1 MVSLTVKLYG
11 EGGLMMA
18 LNQFTKGLNDRQKE
32 AVEHTEGPLLIM
44 AGAGSGK
51 TRVLTHRM
59 AYILSEKDVNPWNI
73 LAITFTNKAAKEMKE
88 RVSALVGPDANDM
101 WVSTFHSMCVRILR
115 REAEAIGFTR
125 SFTIADPSEQ
135 QTLVKRIIKELNLDK
150 DKFSYKM
157 LLGRISDAKNNLMLP
172 DDFRQNYSGYIE
184 DVVADVYERY
194 QKGLQAAQSFDFDD
208 LIMYT
213 VKLFDQQPD
222 ILKYYQQKFHY
233 IHVDEYQDTNEA
245 QYKLVQ
251 HLGDYFH
258 NVCVVGDADQ
268 SIYGWRGANME
279 NILNFE
285 KDYPNSTTILLEQNY
300 RSTKNILQAA
310 NNVINKNTY
319 RKDKTL
325 WTDNDQGELI
335 SYYRAQNERDE
346 SNYVIGKIKDAIKD
360 QQLNYGDFA
369 ILYRTNAQ
377 SRVMEENLVKANM
390 PYRIVGGLKFYDR
403 KEIKDILAYLR
414 LLANPSDNL
423 SFTRII
429 NVPKRGIGPGT
440 LDKLNTF
447 ASQQGISLLQA
458 ATLVD
463 HSPITGKGATNLKA
477 FGKMMANLQAQR
489 EFLPIQELVEEILD
503 KSGYLKDLEKQK
515 TLEADARIDNIH
527 EFISVTQEFD
537 KRWEAEREDREQAAQ
552 IAAQE
557 EADRPAE
564 LQETNFNQSND
575 GNQGDNPLNPDGTFN
590 LFDLEG
596 IQAELDGV
604 IDNNPAEDDALMGF
618 ITDLSLVSDLD
629 NQALDQQGELT
640 LMTLH
645 AAKGLEFPV
654 VFIIGMEEGMF
665 PLARAAKE
673 ESELEEERR
682 LAYVGITRAEQ
693 KLYLTNSLSRLLYGK
708 YQSNPVSR
716 FIAEIDDEL
725 LDDSEN
731 ERSVFQPSGQSDLP
745 FGSGS
750 AYGST
755 FASKQ
760 RRATNTYERANA
772 KSYYDR
778 KKEAKRSVFDPVTA
792 NKDIETVDGPVTWAI
807 GDKAVHKKWGV
818 GTVVKVSGTG
828 NDQELDIAFP
838 NQGIKRLLSAFA
850 PIQKQA

>member
-1 MVSLTVKLYG
+1 
-11 EGGLMMA
+11 MA
-18 LNQFTKGLNDRQKE
+18 LNQFTNGLNDKQKE
-32 AVEHTEGPLLIM
+32 AVQHTEGPLLIM

-59 AYILSEKDVNPWNI
+59 AYILSEKEVNPWNI

-115 REAEAIGFTR
+115 REAEALGFTR
-125 SFTIADPSEQ
+125 SFTIADPAEQ

-150 DKFSYKM
+150 DKFSHKM
-157 LLGRISDAKNNLMLP
+157 ILGRISDAKNNLMLP
-172 DDFRQNYSGYIE
+172 DEFRQNYSGYIE
-184 DVVADVYERY
+184 DVIADVYERY

-213 VKLFDQQPD
+213 VKLFDQEPD

-251 HLGDYFH
+251 HLGGYFN

-300 RSTKNILQAA
+300 RSTKNILHAA
-310 NNVINKNTY
+310 NNVINNNGY

-325 WTDNDQGELI
+325 WTDNDKGEMI

-346 SNYVIGKIKDAIKD
+346 TNYVISKIKDAIKERNLD
-360 QQLNYGDFA
+360 YGDFA

-403 KEIKDILAYLR
+403 KEIKDLLAYLR
-414 LLANPSDNL
+414 LIANPADNL

-429 NVPKRGIGPGT
+429 NVPKRGVGPGT
-440 LDKLNTF
+440 LEKLNNF
-447 ASQQGISLLQA
+447 ANQQGISLLNA
-458 ATLVD
+458 ASLVEY
-463 HSPITGKGATNLKA
+463 SPITGKGATSLKTFA
-477 FGKMMANLQAQR
+477 TTIANLQAQR
-489 EFLPIQELVEEILD
+489 EFLPIQELVEELLE
-503 KSGYLKDLEKQK
+503 KTGYLKDLENQK

-527 EFISVTQEFD
+527 EFVSVTQEFD
-537 KRWEAEREDREQAAQ
+537 KRWEAERELREQEAA
-552 IAAQE
+552 IASQE
-557 EADRPAE
+557 EAENRDVDETPAT
-564 LQETNFNQSND
+564 ETNQND
-575 GNQGDNPLNPDGTFN
+575 TPLNADGTFK
-590 LFDLEG
+590 LFDTDE
-596 IQAELDGV
+596 IQAELDNV
-604 IDNNPAEDDALMGF
+604 IAPPIEDDALMGF
-618 ITDLSLVSDLD
+618 ITDLALVADLD
-629 NQALDQQGELT
+629 NEEANPQGELT

-693 KLYLTNSLSRLLYGK
+693 KLFLTNSLSRLLYGK

-716 FIAEIDDEL
+716 FIAEIDEEV

-731 ERSVFQPSGQSDLP
+731 ERSIFRSGGQSDLP
-745 FGSGS
+745 FGGGASS
-750 AYGST
+750 SSYYGKRREAN
-755 FASKQ
+755 AS
-760 RRATNTYERANA
+760 ERAN
-772 KSYYDR
+772 SRSFYDR
-778 KKEAKRSVFDPVTA
+778 KKEEKRSVFDPVNQKT
-792 NKDIETVDGPVTWAI
+792 DVDVVEGPVTWAI

-818 GTVVKVSGTG
+818 GTVVKVTGTG

-850 PIQKQA
+850 PIQKKA